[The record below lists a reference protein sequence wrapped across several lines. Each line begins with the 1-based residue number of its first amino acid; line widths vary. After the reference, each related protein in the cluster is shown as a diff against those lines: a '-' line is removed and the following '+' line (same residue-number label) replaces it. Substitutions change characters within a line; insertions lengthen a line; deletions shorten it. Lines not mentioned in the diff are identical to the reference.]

1 MQQFRFRFFGK
12 LKIYFFKLQ
21 QNISSSKRLTGLVGT
36 LWDIFL
42 YVQRER
48 ITMFQLGTYLQ
59 SWLFWHVEIHSR
71 AILLYPTCPIN
82 NLFASS
88 VCSCCCTQLFNYLI
102 CSPLRFWPKEKFQF
116 MNFNPFFRFYDAGLI
131 KMYFEILVFVAS
143 LQTLA
148 LSATISTSYSEI
160 SNDAG
165 ALICTSERE
174 VCLPANYSKFQLPN
188 KGKQTVVSI
197 GKNLLQN

>member
-1 MQQFRFRFFGK
+1 
-12 LKIYFFKLQ
+12 
-21 QNISSSKRLTGLVGT
+21 
-36 LWDIFL
+36 
-42 YVQRER
+42 
-48 ITMFQLGTYLQ
+48 
-59 SWLFWHVEIHSR
+59 
-71 AILLYPTCPIN
+71 
-82 NLFASS
+82 
-88 VCSCCCTQLFNYLI
+88 
-102 CSPLRFWPKEKFQF
+102 

-197 GKNLLQN
+197 GKN

>member
-1 MQQFRFRFFGK
+1 MG
-12 LKIYFFKLQ
+12 
-21 QNISSSKRLTGLVGT
+21 
-36 LWDIFL
+36 
-42 YVQRER
+42 
-48 ITMFQLGTYLQ
+48 
-59 SWLFWHVEIHSR
+59 IHS
-71 AILLYPTCPIN
+71 ILPCLTCPIN

-88 VCSCCCTQLFNYLI
+88 VCCTQLLNYSI
-102 CSPLRFWPKEKFQF
+102 SFPLPTEILAKKKFGSHDF
-116 MNFNPFFRFYDAGLI
+116 LFFSRFYDAGLI

-148 LSATISTSYSEI
+148 LSATISTSHSEI

-165 ALICTSERE
+165 AGALTCTSERE

-197 GKNLLQN
+197 GEYSSRGLHNRPQFSAHSSKLRLSAFHLSRIYGHFYGVNFGK